1 MQTVTHRSCARSLR
15 RAACAALL
23 VIALGSFA
31 VPATAVSTMG
41 PADGVW
47 LIDDTGAAVQIFD
60 CSGLSLR
67 PGHLAGESA

>member
-1 MQTVTHRSCARSLR
+1 MQTLAHRSCARSLR

-31 VPATAVSTMG
+31 VPVTAVSTMG

-47 LIDDTGAAVQIFD
+47 LIDGTGARPNLRLQRPA
-60 CSGLSLR
+60 LR
-67 PGHLAGESA
+67 PDHLAGESA